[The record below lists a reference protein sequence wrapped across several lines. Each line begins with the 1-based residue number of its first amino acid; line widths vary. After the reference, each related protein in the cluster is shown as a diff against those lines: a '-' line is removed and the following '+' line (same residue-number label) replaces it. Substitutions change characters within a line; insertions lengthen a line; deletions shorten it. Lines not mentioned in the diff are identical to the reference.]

1 MRALLKPVIARELGV
16 VLLKPGSELMPM
28 FISGRVLVESQP
40 ASMASFETGRV
51 PDLRQPLAANPAL
64 RPFFLHEK
72 VITAAGGLAG
82 LEYWLLRHGGGTC
95 QYLHSDYH
103 YHEMTTMRHAPGAI
117 RLCGHCDN
125 QLREQ
130 HTEYLAELARQNVID
145 WVLDTARVALALD
158 RSREISLAELCW
170 WAVRAGVADALP
182 ESVAREAL
190 RLPEA
195 KETFRESEIVPSVPA
210 TSIISDKARAL
221 PTTPPSE
228 PPAPATS
235 PAIRP
240 VVGVLVDPESPQTF
254 MKRPKRIRWMD
265 EKYLAWVKTQ
275 PCECCG
281 MSSDDAHHLIGWGQG
296 GMGTKAHDIF
306 AIPLCRKHHTELH
319 NDPVKFERNHG
330 AQPAIIIRLLDR
342 AFALGV
348 LA

>member
-28 FISGRVLVESQP
+28 FTAGRVLVESQP

-82 LEYWLLRHGGGTC
+82 LEYWLMRHGGGTC
-95 QYLHSDYH
+95 QYQHSDYH
-103 YHEMTTMRHAPGAI
+103 YHELTTMRHEPGAI
-117 RLCGHCDN
+117 RLCGYCDN

-130 HTEYLAELARQNVID
+130 FTERLAELARQNVID
-145 WVLDTARVALALD
+145 WVLDIARRALVID
-158 RSREISLAELCW
+158 KTREISLAELCW
-170 WAVRAGVADALP
+170 WAVRVGVTDALP

-190 RLPEA
+190 RLPSA
-195 KETFRESEIVPSVPA
+195 KETYRESEIVPAVPA
-210 TSIISDKARAL
+210 TSIIAEKALAL
-221 PTTPPSE
+221 PAGPAGT
-228 PPAPATS
+228 PPAPAIK
-235 PAIRP
+235 PI
-240 VVGVLVDPESPQTF
+240 VGVLVDPESPQTF

-281 MSSDDAHHLIGWGQG
+281 RPSDDPHHLIGWGQG
-296 GMGTKAHDIF
+296 GMATKAHDIF
-306 AIPLCRKHHTELH
+306 AIPLCRQHHTELH
-319 NDPVKFERNHG
+319 NDPVKFERKHG
-330 AQPAIIIRLLDR
+330 SQPAMIIRVLDR

>member
-1 MRALLKPVIARELGV
+1 MRALLKPVVAREMGV
-16 VLLKPGSELMPM
+16 VLLKPGSELMSM
-28 FISGRVLVESQP
+28 FSGGRVLVESQP
-40 ASMASFETGRV
+40 ASMASFATDRV
-51 PDLRQPLAANPAL
+51 PDARQPLAGNAAL

-72 VITAAGGLAG
+72 VITAAGGLNG
-82 LEYWLLRHGGGTC
+82 LEYWLMRSGDTC
-95 QYLHSDYH
+95 QYPHSDYH
-103 YHEMTTMRHAPGAI
+103 YHEMTTMRHDPGAI
-117 RLCGHCDN
+117 RVCGHCDN

-130 HTEYLAELARQNVID
+130 HTERLAELARQNVID

-228 PPAPATS
+228 PLAPATS

-240 VVGVLVDPESPQTF
+240 VVGVLVDPESLQTF
-254 MKRPKRIRWMD
+254 MKRPKRIRWME

-281 MSSDDAHHLIGWGQG
+281 MPSDDAHHLIGWGQG

-306 AIPLCRKHHTELH
+306 AIPLCRKHHIELH
-319 NDPVKFERNHG
+319 NDPVKFEREHSS
-330 AQPAIIIRLLDR
+330 QPAMIIRVLDR
-342 AFALGV
+342 AYALGV

>member
-40 ASMASFETGRV
+40 DSMASFETGRV

-64 RPFFLHEK
+64 SPFFLHKK

-82 LEYWLLRHGGGTC
+82 LEYWLLRHGDGIC
-95 QYLHSDYH
+95 QYQHSDYH
-103 YHEMTTMRHAPGAI
+103 YHELTTMRHEPGAI

-130 HTEYLAELARQNVID
+130 FTERLAELARQNVID
-145 WVLDTARVALALD
+145 WVLDIARRALVID
-158 RSREISLAELCW
+158 KTREISLAELCW
-170 WAVRAGVADALP
+170 WAVRVGVTDALP

-190 RLPEA
+190 RLPAA
-195 KETFRESEIVPSVPA
+195 KETYRESEIVPAIPA
-210 TSIISDKARAL
+210 TSIIAEKALAL
-221 PTTPPSE
+221 PAGPTDT
-228 PPAPATS
+228 PPAPA
-235 PAIRP
+235 IKP

-281 MSSDDAHHLIGWGQG
+281 RPSDDPHHLIGWGQG
-296 GMGTKAHDIF
+296 GMATKAHDIF
-306 AIPLCRKHHTELH
+306 AIPLCRQHHTELH
-319 NDPVKFERNHG
+319 NDPVKFERKHG
-330 AQPAIIIRLLDR
+330 SQPAMIIRVLDR

>member
-1 MRALLKPVIARELGV
+1 MRALLKPVVAREMGV
-16 VLLKPGSELMPM
+16 VLLKPGSEMMGM
-28 FISGRVLVESQP
+28 FSGGRVLVESQP
-40 ASMASFETGRV
+40 ASMAGFATGRV
-51 PDLRQPLAANPAL
+51 PDARQPLAGNAAL

-72 VITAAGGLAG
+72 VITAAGGLSG
-82 LEYWLLRHGGGTC
+82 LEYWLMRSGDTC
-95 QYLHSDYH
+95 QYPHSDYH
-103 YHEMTTMRHAPGAI
+103 YHEMTTMRHDPGAI

-125 QLREQ
+125 QLREH
-130 HTEYLAELARQNVID
+130 HTERLAELARQNVTD
-145 WVLDTARVALALD
+145 WVLDTARVSLALD

-170 WAVRAGVADALP
+170 WSVRAGVADALP

-254 MKRPKRIRWMD
+254 LKRPKRIRWMD

-281 MSSDDAHHLIGWGQG
+281 MPSDDAHHLIGWGQG
-296 GMGTKAHDIF
+296 GMATKAHDIF

-319 NDPVKFERNHG
+319 NDPVKFEREHSS
-330 AQPAIIIRLLDR
+330 QPAMIIRVLDR
-342 AFALGV
+342 AYALGV

>member
-16 VLLKPGSELMPM
+16 VLLKPGSELMSM
-28 FISGRVLVESQP
+28 FSGGRVLVESQP
-40 ASMASFETGRV
+40 ASMASFATGRV
-51 PDLRQPLAANPAL
+51 PDARQPLAGNAAL

-72 VITAAGGLAG
+72 VITAAGGLSG
-82 LEYWLLRHGGGTC
+82 LEYWLMRSGDTC
-95 QYLHSDYH
+95 QYPHSDYH
-103 YHEMTTMRHAPGAI
+103 YHELTTMRHDPGAI

-130 HTEYLAELARQNVID
+130 HTERLAELARQNVID

-170 WAVRAGVADALP
+170 WTVRAGIADALP

-190 RLPEA
+190 RLPAA
-195 KETFRESEIVPSVPA
+195 KETFRESEIVPAVPA
-210 TSIISDKARAL
+210 TSIIADKARAL
-221 PTTPPSE
+221 P
-228 PPAPATS
+228 APD
-235 PAIRP
+235 PAIKP
-240 VVGVLVDPESPQTF
+240 VVILQVDPESPKTQI
-254 MKRPKRIRWMD
+254 KRPKRDRWD
-265 EKYLAWVKTQ
+265 NPKFLKWVKTQ

-281 MSSDDAHHLIGWGQG
+281 RPSDDPHHLIGWGQG
-296 GMGTKAHDIF
+296 GMGTKAHDF
-306 AIPLCRKHHTELH
+306 LVIPLCRQHHTELH

-330 AQPAIIIRLLDR
+330 AQPAMIIRLLDR

>member
-28 FISGRVLVESQP
+28 FTAGRVLVESQP

-95 QYLHSDYH
+95 QYQHSNYH
-103 YHEMTTMRHAPGAI
+103 YHELTTMRHKPGAI

-130 HTEYLAELARQNVID
+130 FTERLAELARQNVID
-145 WVLDTARVALALD
+145 LVLYTARRALAID
-158 RSREISLAELCW
+158 KTHEISLAELCW
-170 WAVRAGVADALP
+170 WTVCTGVTDALP

-190 RLPEA
+190 RLPVV
-195 KETFRESEIVPSVPA
+195 KETYRESEIVPSVPA
-210 TSIISDKARAL
+210 TSIIADKVRSL
-221 PTTPPSE
+221 PAGVL
-228 PPAPATS
+228 PAPA
-235 PAIRP
+235 IKP
-240 VVGVLVDPESPQTF
+240 VVGVLVDPESPQIF
-254 MKRPKRIRWMD
+254 MKRPKRNRWRD

-281 MSSDDAHHLIGWGQG
+281 RPSDDPHHLIGWGQG
-296 GMGTKAHDIF
+296 GMGTKAHDSLV
-306 AIPLCRKHHTELH
+306 IPLCRQHHTELH
-319 NDPVKFERNHG
+319 DDPVKFERKHG
-330 AQPAIIIRLLDR
+330 TQPEMIIRVLDR

>member
-51 PDLRQPLAANPAL
+51 PELRQPLAANPAL

-95 QYLHSDYH
+95 QYQHSDYH
-103 YHEMTTMRHAPGAI
+103 YHELTTMRHEPGAI
-117 RLCGHCDN
+117 LLCGHCDN

-130 HTEYLAELARQNVID
+130 FTERLAELARQNVID
-145 WVLDTARVALALD
+145 WVLDIARRALVID
-158 RSREISLAELCW
+158 KTREISLAELCW
-170 WAVRAGVADALP
+170 WAVRVGVTDALP

-190 RLPEA
+190 RLPVA
-195 KETFRESEIVPSVPA
+195 NETYRESEIVPAVPA
-210 TSIISDKARAL
+210 TSIIAEKTLAL
-221 PTTPPSE
+221 PAGPAGT
-228 PPAPATS
+228 PPAPA
-235 PAIRP
+235 IKP

-281 MSSDDAHHLIGWGQG
+281 RPSDDPHHLIGWGQG
-296 GMGTKAHDIF
+296 GMATKAHDIF
-306 AIPLCRKHHTELH
+306 AIPLCRQHHTELH
-319 NDPVKFERNHG
+319 NDPVKFERKHG
-330 AQPAIIIRLLDR
+330 SQPAMIIRVLDR

>member
-1 MRALLKPVIARELGV
+1 MRALLKPVVAREMGV
-16 VLLKPGSELMPM
+16 VLLKPGSELMSM
-28 FISGRVLVESQP
+28 FSGGRVLVESQP
-40 ASMASFETGRV
+40 ASMASFATGRV
-51 PDLRQPLAANPAL
+51 PDARQPLAGNAAL

-72 VITAAGGLAG
+72 VISAAGGLSG
-82 LEYWLLRHGGGTC
+82 LEYWLMRSGDTC
-95 QYLHSDYH
+95 QYPHSDYH
-103 YHEMTTMRHAPGAI
+103 YHEMTTMRHAPGSI

-130 HTEYLAELARQNVID
+130 HTERLAELARQNVID

-228 PPAPATS
+228 PPVPATS

-281 MSSDDAHHLIGWGQG
+281 MPSDDAHHLIGWGQG

-319 NDPVKFERNHG
+319 NDPVKFEREHSS
-330 AQPAIIIRLLDR
+330 QPAMIIRVLDR

>member
-1 MRALLKPVIARELGV
+1 MRALLNPVIVPELGIV
-16 VLLKPGSELMPM
+16 IFRPGTELMRH
-28 FISGRVLVESQP
+28 FHRGRFLLENEPEQLAGLP
-40 ASMASFETGRV
+40 AGEV
-51 PDLRQPLAANPAL
+51 PAANQPLAANPAL

-82 LEYWLLRHGGGTC
+82 LEYWLLRHGGGAC
-95 QYLHSDYH
+95 QYQHSDYH
-103 YHEMTTMRHAPGAI
+103 YHELTTMRHEPGAI

-130 HTEYLAELARQNVID
+130 FTERLAELARQNVID
-145 WVLDTARVALALD
+145 WVLDTARRALALD
-158 RSREISLAELCW
+158 KSRELSLAELCW
-170 WAVRAGVADALP
+170 WAVRVGVTDALP

-190 RLPEA
+190 RLPAA
-195 KETFRESEIVPSVPA
+195 KETYRESEIVPAIPA
-210 TSIISDKARAL
+210 TSIIADKALAL
-221 PTTPPSE
+221 PAGPAGK
-228 PPAPATS
+228 PPAPA
-235 PAIRP
+235 IKP

-281 MSSDDAHHLIGWGQG
+281 RPSDDPHHLIGWGQG
-296 GMGTKAHDIF
+296 GMATKAHDIF
-306 AIPLCRKHHTELH
+306 AIPLCRQHHTELH
-319 NDPVKFERNHG
+319 NDPVKFERKHG
-330 AQPAIIIRLLDR
+330 SQPAMIIRVLDR